1 VTEEERWSH
10 PIAVGGF
17 YPAVRTRG
25 FLPFRRGD
33 IRLYS
38 VRETSRRDSPSG
50 VVSIGRRIRVH
61 VGLRSFTDG
70 DHVMKRMRT
79 RTAAVGAVLV
89 VAFVVVS
96 WLQPAAAHVGTPG
109 HLWTHHLRPK
119 ADLRYLQN
127 SKVYVS
133 PEFTLGILANLSV
146 TRLCPPG
153 MQAIGGGVDFDS
165 ANADVQVISDA
176 PIVSGTNLFGAAEG
190 KNPAG
195 GGWRVTMHNNGILAV
210 NGVVGVIC
218 SR

>member
-1 VTEEERWSH
+1 MKQ
-10 PIAVGGF
+10 
-17 YPAVRTRG
+17 TR
-25 FLPFRRGD
+25 R
-33 IRLYS
+33 
-38 VRETSRRDSPSG
+38 
-50 VVSIGRRIRVH
+50 
-61 VGLRSFTDG
+61 
-70 DHVMKRMRT
+70 
-79 RTAAVGAVLV
+79 RTAAVGAVLGVAIV
-89 VAFVVVS
+89 VGS
-96 WLQPAAAHVGTPG
+96 WLQPAAAHIGTPG
-109 HLWTHHLRPK
+109 HLWTQHLRPR

-133 PEFTLGILANLSV
+133 PEFSLGALADLSI

-195 GGWRVTMHNNGILAV
+195 GGWRVTMHNDGALAV

>member
-1 VTEEERWSH
+1 MKQ
-10 PIAVGGF
+10 
-17 YPAVRTRG
+17 TR
-25 FLPFRRGD
+25 R
-33 IRLYS
+33 
-38 VRETSRRDSPSG
+38 
-50 VVSIGRRIRVH
+50 
-61 VGLRSFTDG
+61 
-70 DHVMKRMRT
+70 
-79 RTAAVGAVLV
+79 RTAAVGAVLGVAIV
-89 VAFVVVS
+89 VGS
-96 WLQPAAAHVGTPG
+96 WLQPASAHIGTPG
-109 HLWTHHLRPK
+109 HLWTKHLRPK

-133 PEFTLGILANLSV
+133 PEFSLGALADLSV

-153 MQAIGGGVDFDS
+153 MQAIGGGVDFDA

-195 GGWRVTMHNNGILAV
+195 GGWRVTMHNDGALAV